1 MNNASLFEK
10 EQVQEEL
17 AGNFDARETVTSG
30 YLRFDQKLTK
40 DVELMTGLRIENT
53 NLAYTGRT
61 YDADEDLTSQEP
73 TVSATATSTSCRR
86 CSPSGM

>member
-1 MNNASLFEK
+1 MYK
-10 EQVQEEL
+10 RQ
-17 AGNFDARETVTSG
+17 G

-61 YDADEDLTSQEP
+61 YDADEDLTSKTFRMLSKQRMM
-73 TVSATATSTSCRR
+73 SQWH
-86 CSPSGM
+86 

>member
-1 MNNASLFEK
+1 M
-10 EQVQEEL
+10 
-17 AGNFDARETVTSG
+17 TSG

-61 YDADEDLTSQEP
+61 YDADEDLTSKTDRQRNSYINFLP
-73 TVSATATSTSCRR
+73 SLLVKWNVNDDFKVRGSFTQTLSRPKYSASC
-86 CSPSGM
+86 PV